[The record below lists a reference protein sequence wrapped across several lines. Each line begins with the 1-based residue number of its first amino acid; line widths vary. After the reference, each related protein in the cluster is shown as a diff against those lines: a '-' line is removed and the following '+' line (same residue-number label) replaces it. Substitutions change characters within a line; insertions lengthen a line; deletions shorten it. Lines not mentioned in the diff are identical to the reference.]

1 MPLRWLAVLLLVGK
15 ASAYTS
21 ALDLAEQFVEL
32 EAKVEANYDLH
43 LLPEVK
49 AQKQQAKGQGQ
60 QALLL
65 QLLLLEGSIVQ
76 HYGDYERG
84 LELHKQALQLANQL
98 GDAALKVKAYL
109 AIAHLDIDLE
119 NLKHAQ
125 DYLNKATQLAAQLH
139 TANQLKAQ
147 VALWQARLYVNKG
160 AYRLALQHS
169 NINLQKVDNKT
180 ANRIRLTRAQAYLEL
195 GQYPQAE
202 ALLAHIGRSESVAQ
216 DQQMRITNALLA
228 ARVQLQAGEFTAA
241 IDMAE
246 QGLQETLGTR
256 FLQQQS
262 QLQWTLASAYAQLG
276 NYAEGYRFLKRFSL
290 TKRALNLQKRNNKLL
305 KLEAQ
310 YALAQQQQAVSELE
324 RDNAIQAKQILAHQ
338 QQLENAQ
345 LTQQRW
351 LLVAVLALTLVLVF
365 YWRWQNR
372 RYTKLLEQQVAQR
385 TEELAE
391 RNQRLQTLSFTDSL
405 TGLSN
410 RHHFFSVIDGTVA
423 AVDQRVQQAGPDGRS
438 DLVFAIID
446 IDHFKTIND
455 SYGHAAGDIVLQDFA
470 AILKQC
476 TRESDLLVRWGGEE
490 FLLVM
495 NGTERQRVATV
506 IERIRQQVESYPFMV
521 NDQPINCSCSIGFA
535 AYPFNLAHPQQL
547 SWEQVLEVA
556 DAGLYVAK
564 ASQRNAWVEITAGNT
579 GALSAEQLVKQAQRL
594 LQQGQLKANSNLKA
608 LQFD

>member
-1 MPLRWLAVLLLVGK
+1 M
-15 ASAYTS
+15 
-21 ALDLAEQFVEL
+21 
-32 EAKVEANYDLH
+32 
-43 LLPEVK
+43 
-49 AQKQQAKGQGQ
+49 
-60 QALLL
+60 
-65 QLLLLEGSIVQ
+65 
-76 HYGDYERG
+76 
-84 LELHKQALQLANQL
+84 
-98 GDAALKVKAYL
+98 
-109 AIAHLDIDLE
+109 
-119 NLKHAQ
+119 
-125 DYLNKATQLAAQLH
+125 
-139 TANQLKAQ
+139 
-147 VALWQARLYVNKG
+147 
-160 AYRLALQHS
+160 
-169 NINLQKVDNKT
+169 
-180 ANRIRLTRAQAYLEL
+180 
-195 GQYPQAE
+195 
-202 ALLAHIGRSESVAQ
+202 
-216 DQQMRITNALLA
+216 
-228 ARVQLQAGEFTAA
+228 
-241 IDMAE
+241 
-246 QGLQETLGTR
+246 
-256 FLQQQS
+256 
-262 QLQWTLASAYAQLG
+262 
-276 NYAEGYRFLKRFSL
+276 

>member
-202 ALLAHIGRSESVAQ
+202 ALLAHVGRSESVAQ